1 MINVIEEV
9 KEINEKLDELQ
20 YYFDSLNSQSSLV
33 DSKICDIMH
42 LIEFNKLKSKGCYR
56 VIKEL
61 NKLRT
66 ERRKIKN
73 DMELSR
79 TFTTNLNKILNIDN
93 RKFLLIELNKTNTR
107 LNQQYKNRVYT
118 DEEIKNLIGE

>member
-1 MINVIEEV
+1 MDIIETVNKIN
-9 KEINEKLDELQ
+9 NDL
-20 YYFDSLNSQSSLV
+20 DSLQIYFGSLSTQLSMV

-42 LIEFNKLKSKGCYR
+42 LIENNKLTTKACYR
-56 VIKEL
+56 IIKEL
-61 NKLRT
+61 AKLRI

-79 TFTTNLNKILNIDN
+79 TFTTHLNKIISIDN
-93 RKFLLIELNKTNTR
+93 RKFLLVELNKTNKK

-118 DEEIKNLIGE
+118 DEEIKELIGE